1 MNTKTI
7 TDTIN
12 WLVTSGWLAVFLVY
26 AWRLLKPLVDE
37 KRKHAKTAQQRE
49 LMGLVEQLA
58 DTAVTSLVSD
68 TGVTGHDKFKQAT
81 KIVGNSLAEKGL
93 SAPQQ
98 TINAAVQSAYEK
110 SNLTPTVDPYDKPQ
124 TGVVINHD

>member
-68 TGVTGHDKFKQAT
+68 TGVTGNDKFKQAT
-81 KIVGNSLAEKGL
+81 KIVGSSLADKGL

-98 TINAAVQSAYEK
+98 TIEAAVQSAYEK
-110 SNLTPTVDPYDKPQ
+110 SDLTPSVDPYDKPQ
-124 TGVVINHD
+124 TGVVIDHD